1 MIPFEI
7 NEPVSD
13 CVSAPGTLL
22 SDPQP
27 PSSSL
32 PVPLSFKQAKGASV
46 LARSLEL
53 CADNSDGMN
62 TSPVALT
69 SDKSE
74 NLGLID

>member
-13 CVSAPGTLL
+13 CVPAPGTLL

-27 PSSSL
+27 PSW
-32 PVPLSFKQAKGASV
+32 PQPLSFKQATAASV
-46 LARSLEL
+46 SLRSLEF
-53 CADNSDGMN
+53 CADNREGIN

-74 NLGLID
+74 NLGFID

>member
-13 CVSAPGTLL
+13 CVPAPGTLL

-27 PSSSL
+27 PSSSS
-32 PVPLSFKQAKGASV
+32 PVPLSFKQATAASV
-46 LARSLEL
+46 SLRSLEF
-53 CADNSDGMN
+53 CADNREGIN

-74 NLGLID
+74 NVGFID